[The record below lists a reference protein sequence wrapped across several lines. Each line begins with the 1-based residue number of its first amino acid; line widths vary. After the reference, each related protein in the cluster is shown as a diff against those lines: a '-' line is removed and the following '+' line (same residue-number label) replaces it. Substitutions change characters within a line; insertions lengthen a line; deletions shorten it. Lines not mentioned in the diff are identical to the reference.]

1 MDAEM
6 KFAWCPPGTFLMGG
20 NGQSDNP
27 QHRVTLSKGFWMGVY
42 PVTQAQWQAVM
53 GYNPS
58 NFPGA
63 DRPVEMVSWDDCQEF
78 CQKMAELTGK
88 PIRLPTEAE
97 WEYACRAGTISEYFS
112 GNGEDGAQEGRL
124 VRRQQRQ
131 ADPCRGGEEGR

>member
-1 MDAEM
+1 
-6 KFAWCPPGTFLMGG
+6 
-20 NGQSDNP
+20 
-27 QHRVTLSKGFWMGVY
+27 MGVY

-63 DRPVEMVSWDDCQEF
+63 NRPVEMVSWDDCQEF

-97 WEYACRAGTISEYFS
+97 WEYACRAGTTGEYFS
-112 GNGEDGAQEGRL
+112 GNGEDALKKVGWYDGNSGSKPMPLARRRSPIRGVCSTSTATSGSG
-124 VRRQQRQ
+124 VRTSPPVLSNYQMIKV
-131 ADPCRGGEEGR
+131 